1 MTHEA
6 DSSLAPRPLPAVATL
21 AALALST
28 LLLGL
33 YARGELAWPLGFI
46 ALLPWLWALHH
57 CRSLGRALLLAALTS
72 AGFVLAVLH
81 WFAAAISSYTGAGV
95 LGALALLAIAAP
107 LLQPQFL
114 AYAAVR
120 VLARRRYGHALAA
133 LAAATAWVGAESLLP
148 KLLGDTL
155 GHGLHAA
162 SLLRQ
167 SADLWG
173 AAGLTLV
180 LLLINEALL
189 AVALAPRRR
198 EPARAWRA
206 PLAFALALPLLIA
219 AYGLWRLNDPTLQ
232 PAPEAARLRVALVQS
247 NIVGYEE
254 LRRELGAYA
263 VVRRVLDTHF
273 ALSDQAIDT
282 QGADALLWSETVY
295 PTPFGH
301 PRSAD
306 GAELDREIETFARSR
321 GVPLVLGTYDVDGAG
336 EYNAAAFL
344 DPARGLLGYYRKTHP
359 FPLTEHVPPWLEGE
373 RLRRALPWAGT
384 WLPGHGPRVM
394 PLRAPDGREVN
405 VLPMICLDAVHP
417 QLAIDGA
424 RLGAQ
429 AIVGLSNDAWFT
441 QWPQG
446 AELHLAVA
454 SFRSIETRLPQLR
467 VTTNGISAVIDAHGE
482 ILARTSMSEAAVL
495 VGEIA
500 AHDPP
505 PTLML
510 RLGDWVGRAS
520 LLFLLALALHAL
532 WQALAARWP
541 QSAHASPAAQL
552 AEGAAGLPVYVLP
565 PAARIAASALQACA
579 AAGLVWIGL
588 RMLMIDGLQVNS
600 LAQIERFA
608 LAVCAPAI
616 AAWALLRAFAGRAWL
631 LSDQLRVQT
640 SSRVFELPLAALDS
654 ARLWRLPAPTPGL
667 QLRTHTGEAIALALS
682 QPAALQAAL
691 AQAQG
696 GETQQL
702 PAERTP
708 LLSTWAERRRRGRHP
723 WLDAAW
729 MKFGLFPLLPVL
741 IAFHLHQVIAF
752 GGPFGEWLS
761 FGFTAW
767 LRGLLLW
774 WASWVVGLTLFA
786 ALLRVGIESCALAA
800 QGVTHL
806 LPLRGPQRAQPT
818 TSHPLPASALRSV
831 LEWMG
836 RAIYYLGVPAWLLLR
851 VL

>member
-1 MTHEA
+1 MT
-6 DSSLAPRPLPAVATL
+6 DTSDPRATPGQFAALKIL

-33 YARGELAWPLGFI
+33 YARGELAWPLGFV

-57 CRSLGRALLLAALTS
+57 AHSLGRALLLAALMS

-81 WFAAAISSYTGAGV
+81 WFAAAIASYTGAGMA
-95 LGALALLAIAAP
+95 GALVLLAIAAP

-120 VLARRRYGHALAA
+120 VLARKRYGHALAA
-133 LAAATAWVGAESLLP
+133 LAAAAAWLGCESLLP

-189 AVALAPRRR
+189 AVVLALRPR
-198 EPARAWRA
+198 EHAQTWRA

-219 AYGLWRLNDPTLQ
+219 AYGLWRLNDAALQ

-247 NIVGYEE
+247 NIIGYED

-263 VVRRVLDTHF
+263 VVRNVLDTHF

-321 GVPLVLGTYDVDGAG
+321 GVPLVFGTYDVDGAG

-359 FPLTEHVPPWLEGE
+359 FPLTEHVPAWLEGE

-394 PLRAPDGREVN
+394 PLRTPDGREVN

-429 AIVGLSNDAWFT
+429 AILGLSNDAWFT

-482 ILARTSMSEAAVL
+482 ILARSEMDTAAVL

-510 RLGDWVGRAS
+510 RLGDWVGRAG

-532 WQALAARWP
+532 WRRLAMRWP
-541 QSAHASPAAQL
+541 RPTRASLQVQL
-552 AEGAAGLPVYVLP
+552 AEGAAGLPVCVLP
-565 PAARIAASALQACA
+565 PAARIAAVALQACA
-579 AAGLVWIGL
+579 TAGLAWIGL
-588 RMLMIDGLQVNS
+588 RMLLVDGLQVNS
-600 LAQIERFA
+600 LAQIEHFA
-608 LAVCAPAI
+608 LVVGAPAI
-616 AAWALLRAFAGRAWL
+616 ATWALQRAFAGRAWL
-631 LSDQLRVQT
+631 LADQLRVQT

-654 ARLWRLPAPTPGL
+654 ARLWRLPAPAPGL
-667 QLRTHTGEAIALALS
+667 QLRTHAGESIALALS

-691 AQAQG
+691 AQAQAN
-696 GETQQL
+696 TKL
-702 PAERTP
+702 PPPAERAP
-708 LLSTWAERRRRGRHP
+708 LVSSWAEQRLRSRHP

-729 MKFGLFPLLPVL
+729 LKLFLFPLLPAL

-752 GGPFGEWLS
+752 GGPFGEWLT
-761 FGFTAW
+761 FGFAAW

-774 WASWVVGLTLFA
+774 WASWIVGLTLFA
-786 ALLRVGIESCALAA
+786 AALRVAVEACALPLLALQHRLQHQASATPPPDDTPQPTLLR
-800 QGVTHL
+800 
-806 LPLRGPQRAQPT
+806 
-818 TSHPLPASALRSV
+818 SAV
-831 LEWMG
+831 EWSL
-836 RAIYYLGVPAWLLLR
+836 RAIHYPGVLIWLLLR

>member
-1 MTHEA
+1 MTDTS
-6 DSSLAPRPLPAVATL
+6 DSRSAPEQPPALKIL
-21 AALALST
+21 AALALSA

-33 YARGELAWPLGFI
+33 YARGGLAWPLGFV

-57 CRSLGRALLLAALTS
+57 GRSLARALLLAALMS

-81 WFAAAISSYTGAGV
+81 WFAAAIASYTGTGM

-114 AYAAVR
+114 AYAGVR
-120 VLARRRYGHALAA
+120 VLVRSRYGHGVTA
-133 LAAATAWVGAESLLP
+133 LAAAAAWVGCESLLP

-173 AAGLTLV
+173 AAGLTFV
-180 LLLINEALL
+180 LLLVNEALL
-189 AVALAPRRR
+189 AVALALRGRQ
-198 EPARAWRA
+198 PAQSWRA
-206 PLAFALALPLLIA
+206 PLAFALSLPLAIA
-219 AYGLWRLNDPTLQ
+219 AYGLWRVNDAALQ

-306 GAELDREIETFARSR
+306 GAELDGEIEAFARSR
-321 GVPLVLGTYDVDGAG
+321 GVPLVFGTYDVDGAG

-344 DPARGLLGYYRKTHP
+344 DPVRGLLGYYRKTHP
-359 FPLTEHVPPWLEGE
+359 FPLTEHVPPWLDSEG
-373 RLRRALPWAGT
+373 LRRALPWAGT
-384 WLPGHGPRVM
+384 WQPGHGPRVM
-394 PLRAPDGREVN
+394 PLRTPDGREVN

-429 AIVGLSNDAWFT
+429 AILGLSNDAWFT

-467 VTTNGISAVIDAHGE
+467 VTTNGISAVIDAQGE
-482 ILARTSMSEAAVL
+482 VLARTSMSEAALL

-520 LLFLLALALHAL
+520 LLLLLALMLHAL
-532 WQALAARWP
+532 WQALAARGP
-541 QSAHASPAAQL
+541 RSERTSLKTQL
-552 AEGAAGLPVYVLP
+552 AEGAAGLPVRVLP
-565 PAARIAASALQACA
+565 PAARIAAVALQACA

-608 LAVCAPAI
+608 LTVCAPAI
-616 AAWALLRAFAGRAWL
+616 AAWALQRAFAGRAWL
-631 LSDQLRVQT
+631 LADQLHVQ
-640 SSRVFELPLAALDS
+640 SSARAFELPLAALAS
-654 ARLWRLPAPTPGL
+654 VAPWRLPSPAPGL
-667 QLRTHTGEAIALALS
+667 QLRTLAGDSIALALA

-691 AQAQG
+691 ALAGTKPHVQ
-696 GETQQL
+696 
-702 PAERTP
+702 AERAP
-708 LLSTWAERRRRGRHP
+708 LLSTWAEQRLHGRHP

-729 MKFGLFPLLPVL
+729 LKLGLFPLLPAL

-752 GGPFGEWLS
+752 GGPFGEWLT
-761 FGFTAW
+761 FGFSAW
-767 LRGLLLW
+767 LHGLLLW
-774 WASWVVGLTLFA
+774 WASWIVGLTLFA
-786 ALLRVGIESCALAA
+786 A
-800 QGVTHL
+800 
-806 LPLRGPQRAQPT
+806 
-818 TSHPLPASALRSV
+818 ALRTMVELGAIALLGLVRGLRRQSRAAAPV
-831 LEWMG
+831 RGEGSQPSSLRNAVEWTL
-836 RAIYYLGVPAWLLLR
+836 RAIHYLGVPLWLLLR

>member
-1 MTHEA
+1 MTDTS
-6 DSSLAPRPLPAVATL
+6 DSRSTPAQPRALKIL
-21 AALALST
+21 AALALSA
-28 LLLGL
+28 LLFGL
-33 YARGELAWPLGFI
+33 YARGGLAWPLGFV
-46 ALLPWLWALHH
+46 ALLPWLWAVHH
-57 CRSLGRALLLAALTS
+57 GRSLARALLLAALMS

-81 WFAAAISSYTGAGV
+81 WFAAAIASYTGAGM

-114 AYAAVR
+114 AYAGVR
-120 VLARRRYGHALAA
+120 VLVRRHYGHGVTA
-133 LAAATAWVGAESLLP
+133 LAAAAAWVGCETLLP

-162 SLLRQ
+162 GLLRQ

-173 AAGLTLV
+173 AAGLTFV

-189 AVALAPRRR
+189 AVTLALRRR
-198 EPARAWRA
+198 QPARAWRA

-219 AYGLWRLNDPTLQ
+219 VYGLWRLNDAALQ

-247 NIVGYEE
+247 NIVGYED
-254 LRRELGAYA
+254 LRREVGAYA

-282 QGADALLWSETVY
+282 QGAEALLWSETVY

-306 GAELDREIETFARSR
+306 GAELDGEIEAFARSR

-359 FPLTEHVPPWLEGE
+359 FPLTEHVPAWLDSEG
-373 RLRRALPWAGT
+373 LRSALPWAGT

-394 PLRAPDGREVN
+394 PLRTPDGREVN

-441 QWPQG
+441 QWQQG

-482 ILARTSMSEAAVL
+482 ILARSEMDAAAVL

-510 RLGDWVGRAS
+510 RLGDWVGRAA
-520 LLFLLALALHAL
+520 LLFLLALSLHAL
-532 WQALAARWP
+532 WKALAARWP
-541 QSAHASPAAQL
+541 HSERAALQAQL
-552 AEGAAGLPVYVLP
+552 TEGAAGLPVSVMP
-565 PAARIAASALQACA
+565 PAVRIATVALQACA
-579 AAGLVWIGL
+579 AAGLTWIAL

-608 LAVCAPAI
+608 LTVAAPAI
-616 AAWALLRAFAGRAWL
+616 AAWALQRAFSGRAWL
-631 LSDQLRVQT
+631 LADQLHVQT
-640 SSRVFELPLAALDS
+640 SARAFELPLAALDS
-654 ARLWRLPAPTPGL
+654 AGLWRLPAPAPGL
-667 QLRTHTGEAIALALS
+667 QLRTHSGESIALALA
-682 QPAALQAAL
+682 QPAALRAAL
-691 AQAQG
+691 AQAQPG
-696 GETQQL
+696 GALQQ
-702 PAERTP
+702 PSARAP
-708 LLSTWAERRRRGRHP
+708 LLSTWAERRLRGRHA
-723 WLDAAW
+723 WLDTAW
-729 MKFGLFPLLPVL
+729 LKLGLFPLLPAL

-752 GGPFGEWLS
+752 GGPFGEWLT

-774 WASWVVGLTLFA
+774 WASWIVGLTLFA
-786 ALLRVGIESCALAA
+786 AALRTMVELVAIALLGLRHGLRRQEAPAESACSED
-800 QGVTHL
+800 
-806 LPLRGPQRAQPT
+806 LRP
-818 TSHPLPASALRSV
+818 SALRHV
-831 LEWMG
+831 VEWSL
-836 RAIYYLGVPAWLLLR
+836 RATHYLGVPLWLLWR